1 MASHLLLLNPNPT
14 MLGITLLKTIL
25 ISSNGELMMEMMVQI
40 LEERELQE
48 LQVLQAPMEQL
59 VEIDLKA
66 EVTLTLLELLLAM
79 IVCGDLMQEVTMV
92 RPLDPIKGSQNAI
105 TTGAVV
111 VVPLQVTLVVPGET
125 AIHEAMVLERIQ

>member
-1 MASHLLLLNPNPT
+1 
-14 MLGITLLKTIL
+14 
-25 ISSNGELMMEMMVQI
+25 MEMMVQI

-48 LQVLQAPMEQL
+48 LQVLQAPMEPL

-66 EVTLTLLELLLAM
+66 EVTLTQLELLLVM

-92 RPLDPIKGSQNAI
+92 QPLDPIKGSQNAI
-105 TTGAVV
+105 MIGAVV